1 MSRIDTKRAQQM
13 VFQPTID
20 NDTVAALPAARFE
33 GRIVVVDSEE
43 LVDAACSDLER
54 CDIIGFD
61 TETRP
66 SFRAGVSYKVSLLQL
81 STPDTCYLFRLCRI
95 RLSNRIL
102 KILGSKRILKVGAD
116 VSGDIR
122 SLHALREFKAD
133 GFVDLQNEA
142 SRWGIEEKSLR
153 KLSAIILGERV
164 SKAQRLSNWEAGVLT
179 EQQRDYAA
187 TDAWVCLEIL
197 AKLQQTKPLIEGEL
211 KIVSAI
217 QQPPQ
222 RTKHKPKRTPAE
234 PTAAAPTP
242 EQKPTEREATKRPAK
257 FWMAKRRAKKAQNN
271 KANKAK
277 Q

>member
-1 MSRIDTKRAQQM
+1 MSRLNARKVVIM

-20 NDTVAALPAARFE
+20 NDTVAALPAARFG

-54 CDIIGFD
+54 HTTIGFD

-102 KILGSKRILKVGAD
+102 KILGSKRILKIGAD

-197 AKLQQTKPLIEGEL
+197 AKLQQTKPLVEGEL
-211 KIVSAI
+211 KIISSL

-222 RTKHKPKRTPAE
+222 RTKHKAKS
-234 PTAAAPTP
+234 PTAESGTTP
-242 EQKPTEREATKRPAK
+242 PAKPQTDGKERAKRPSK
-257 FWMAKRRAKKAQNN
+257 FWMAKRRAKRVEN
-271 KANKAK
+271 KKGNKAK
-277 Q
+277 E